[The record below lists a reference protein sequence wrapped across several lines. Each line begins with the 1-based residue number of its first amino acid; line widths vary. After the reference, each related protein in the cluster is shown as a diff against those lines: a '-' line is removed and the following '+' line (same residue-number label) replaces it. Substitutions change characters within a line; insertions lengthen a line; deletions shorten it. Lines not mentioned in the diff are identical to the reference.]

1 MADDAEYPKRGYDT
15 KDVEAMRAEAP
26 PRRRRHWLRNTI
38 FIVFVVPFLL
48 LALWTWITLSYTYSR
63 GDRAGYLQKFSQ
75 KGWLCK
81 TWEGELTL
89 VNVPGAMPEIFYFS
103 VRDDRVAAELTRQ
116 MGNRVSLTY
125 EEHKG
130 IPTSCFGET
139 DYFVTDVRVIDA
151 PQVAPQ
157 TPQFPAPAAPQASPP
172 AAAQQLPPPRTP
184 QPTPP
189 VAPPDHSATRQAEA
203 PVVR

>member
-1 MADDAEYPKRGYDT
+1 MADETEYPKRGYDT
-15 KDVEAMRAEAP
+15 RDVEAMRAEDP

-38 FIVFVVPFLL
+38 LVVFVVPLL
-48 LALWTWITLSYTYSR
+48 LLGLWTWITLSYTYSR
-63 GDRAGYLQKFSQ
+63 GERAGYLQKFSQ

-89 VNVPGAMPEIFYFS
+89 VNVPGSMPEIFYFS
-103 VRDDRVAAELTRQ
+103 VRDDRVARDLSRQ

-130 IPTSCFGET
+130 IPTNCFGET
-139 DYFVTDVRVIDA
+139 AYFVTDVRMIDA

-157 TPQFPAPAAPQASPP
+157 TPQFPNPATPPLPTPP
-172 AAAQQLPPPRTP
+172 APSPQTP

-189 VAPPDHSATRQAEA
+189 IVPPTH
-203 PVVR
+203 

>member
-1 MADDAEYPKRGYDT
+1 MADDTEYPKRGYDT

-26 PRRRRHWLRNTI
+26 PRRKRHWLRNAVL
-38 FIVFVVPFLL
+38 IVLVVPALL
-48 LALWTWITLSYTYSR
+48 LGLWAWITLSYTYSR

-103 VRDDRVAAELTRQ
+103 VRDDRVAAELTRL

-125 EEHKG
+125 EEHKAV
-130 IPTSCFGET
+130 PTSCFGET
-139 DYFVTDVRVIDA
+139 DYFVTDVRVLDP
-151 PQVAPQ
+151 PQVAPT
-157 TPQFPAPAAPQASPP
+157 TPQYPAQPPQS
-172 AAAQQLPPPRTP
+172 LPPQIPSPQTP

-189 VAPPDHSATRQAEA
+189 IVPPRTPPPPAGR
-203 PVVR
+203 

>member
-1 MADDAEYPKRGYDT
+1 MADDTEYPKRGYDT
-15 KDVEAMRAEAP
+15 KDVEAMRAEEP
-26 PRRRRHWLRNTI
+26 PRRKRHWGRNA
-38 FIVFVVPFLL
+38 VLVLLVVPALL
-48 LALWTWITLSYTYSR
+48 LGLWAWITLTYTYSR
-63 GDRAGYLQKFSQ
+63 GERAGYLQKFSE

-103 VRDDRVAAELTRQ
+103 VRDDRVAEQLTNQ

-139 DYFVTDVRVIDA
+139 DYFVTDVRMIDP

-157 TPQFPAPAAPQASPP
+157 TPQMPP
-172 AAAQQLPPPRTP
+172 AVTPQVPSPQVP

-189 VAPPDHSATRQAEA
+189 IAPPPPPTE
-203 PVVR
+203 

>member
-1 MADDAEYPKRGYDT
+1 MADESEYPKRGYDT
-15 KDVEAMRAEAP
+15 KDVEAMRAEEP
-26 PRRRRHWLRNTI
+26 PRRKRHWVRNAI
-38 FIVFVVPFLL
+38 LIVFVVPFLL
-48 LALWTWITLSYTYSR
+48 LALWTWITLTYTYSR
-63 GDRAGYLQKFSQ
+63 GERAGYLQKFSE

-103 VRDDRVAAELTRQ
+103 VRDDRVAEQLTSQ

-139 DYFVTDVRVIDA
+139 DYFVTDVRMIDA

-157 TPQFPAPAAPQASPP
+157 TPQMPP
-172 AAAQQLPPPRTP
+172 AATPQVPSPQLP

-189 VAPPDHSATRQAEA
+189 IAPPRPPTG
-203 PVVR
+203 

>member
-1 MADDAEYPKRGYDT
+1 MADNTEYPKRGYDT
-15 KDVEAMRAEAP
+15 EDVEAMRADP
-26 PRRRRHWLRNTI
+26 PRRKRHWLRNAVLI
-38 FIVFVVPFLL
+38 IVVVPVLL
-48 LALWTWITLSYTYSR
+48 LSLWAWITLSYTYST
-63 GDRAGYLQKFSQ
+63 GERAGYLQKFSK

-103 VRDDRVAAELTRQ
+103 VRDDQVAAELTRQ

-125 EEHKG
+125 EEHKAV
-130 IPTSCFGET
+130 PTSCFGET
-139 DYFVTDVRVIDA
+139 DYFVTNARPIDA

-157 TPQFPAPAAPQASPP
+157 TPQFPAPQAPQAP
-172 AAAQQLPPPRTP
+172 ALPPPVSSPQTP

-189 VAPPDHSATRQAEA
+189 INPAAPRPPATQ
-203 PVVR
+203 

>member
-1 MADDAEYPKRGYDT
+1 MAEETEYPKRGYDT
-15 KDVEAMRAEAP
+15 KDVEAMRGEAP
-26 PRRRRHWLRNTI
+26 PRRKRHWLRNAI
-38 FIVFVVPFLL
+38 LIVFVVPFLL
-48 LALWTWITLSYTYSR
+48 LAAWTWITLSYTYSS
-63 GDRAGYLQKFSQ
+63 GERAGYLQKFSK

-89 VNVPGAMPEIFYFS
+89 VNVPGSMPEIFYFS
-103 VRDDRVAAELTRQ
+103 VRDERVAEHLTRQ
-116 MGNRVSLTY
+116 MGARVSLTY

-139 DYFVTDVRVIDA
+139 DYFVTNVRTIDA

-157 TPQFPAPAAPQASPP
+157 TPQFPSSAPP
-172 AAAQQLPPPRTP
+172 ATPPAVQSLPSPQVP

-189 VAPPDHSATRQAEA
+189 IAPPRPPASTR
-203 PVVR
+203 

>member
-1 MADDAEYPKRGYDT
+1 MADEKEYPKRGYDT
-15 KDVEAMRAEAP
+15 RDVEAMRAEEP
-26 PRRRRHWLRNTI
+26 PRRRRHWARNAI
-38 FIVFVVPFLL
+38 LIVFVVPFIL
-48 LALWTWITLSYTYSR
+48 LAIWTWITLSYTYSR
-63 GDRAGYLQKFSQ
+63 GDRAGYLQKFSE

-103 VRDDRVAAELTRQ
+103 VRDDRVAEQLTKL

-139 DYFVTDVRVIDA
+139 DYFVTDVRTIDA

-157 TPQFPAPAAPQASPP
+157 TPQFPVPPSP
-172 AAAQQLPPPRTP
+172 QLPPPAAQQP
-184 QPTPP
+184 SPQVLQPTPP
-189 VAPPDHSATRQAEA
+189 IAPPVRPPSA
-203 PVVR
+203 P

>member
-1 MADDAEYPKRGYDT
+1 MANESESESEYPKRGYDT
-15 KDVEAMRAEAP
+15 KDVEAMRAEEP
-26 PRRRRHWLRNTI
+26 PRRKRHWLRNAI
-38 FIVFVVPFLL
+38 LIVFVVPFLL
-48 LALWTWITLSYTYSR
+48 LAVWTWITLTYTYSR
-63 GDRAGYLQKFSQ
+63 GERAGYLQKFSE

-103 VRDDRVAAELTRQ
+103 VRDDRVAERLSNQ
-116 MGNRVSLTY
+116 MGNRVSVTY

-139 DYFVTDVRVIDA
+139 DYFATDVRMIDP

-157 TPQFPAPAAPQASPP
+157 TPQMPP
-172 AAAQQLPPPRTP
+172 AVTPPVPSPQVP

-189 VAPPDHSATRQAEA
+189 IVPPRPPTE
-203 PVVR
+203 

>member
-1 MADDAEYPKRGYDT
+1 MADETEYPKRGYDT
-15 KDVEAMRAEAP
+15 RDVEAMRAEEP
-26 PRRRRHWLRNTI
+26 PRRRRHWLRNA
-38 FIVFVVPFLL
+38 FLIVFVVPLIL
-48 LALWTWITLSYTYSR
+48 LALWTWITLSYTYSE

-103 VRDDRVAAELTRQ
+103 VRDDRVAEQLTRQ

-139 DYFVTDVRVIDA
+139 DYFITAVRPIDA

-157 TPQFPAPAAPQASPP
+157 TPQFPSPATPP
-172 AAAQQLPPPRTP
+172 VTPPPVQTLPSPATP

-189 VAPPDHSATRQAEA
+189 IAPPESEPAR
-203 PVVR
+203 